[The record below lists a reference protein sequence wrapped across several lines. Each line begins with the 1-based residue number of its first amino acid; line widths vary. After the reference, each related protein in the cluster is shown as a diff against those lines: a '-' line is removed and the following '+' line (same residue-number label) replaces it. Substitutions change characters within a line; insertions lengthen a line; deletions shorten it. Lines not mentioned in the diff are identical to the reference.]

1 MPCRSPQTVSVAQPT
16 TYLSSMS
23 QQPNQTA
30 NHNASQQQHHQSQLG
45 SINGRASAVAAAV
58 NAAQQQQ
65 LLTSQ
70 QQQVSAVASAVA
82 LPLQLAAAQAQQQN
96 AQQQQNGKKPSGLR
110 DLYTEKAL
118 ADIKNSLRPYEAADG
133 QPLRPVSSLSTGSSN
148 NSDYSNIILSLMNMG
163 FDEVSQE
170 FYSFIVHFTENFYVR
185 ILRTHMRCTHLLQ
198 VT

>member
-23 QQPNQTA
+23 QQPNQTQ
-30 NHNASQQQHHQSQLG
+30 HSNASQQQQHQSQLG

-58 NAAQQQQ
+58 NAAQQQINNAAAQQQQ

-82 LPLQLAAAQAQQQN
+82 LPLQLAVAQAQQQN
-96 AQQQQNGKKPSGLR
+96 AQQQNGKKPSGLR

-170 FYSFIVHFTENFYVR
+170 IFIICFSDV
-185 ILRTHMRCTHLLQ
+185 I
-198 VT
+198 

>member
-82 LPLQLAAAQAQQQN
+82 LPRQLTAALARKQDDQ
-96 AQQQQNGKKPSGLR
+96 KSHLSLSWTPSWWTPSGR
-110 DLYTEKAL
+110 QK
-118 ADIKNSLRPYEAADG
+118 S
-133 QPLRPVSSLSTGSSN
+133 
-148 NSDYSNIILSLMNMG
+148 ILN
-163 FDEVSQE
+163 
-170 FYSFIVHFTENFYVR
+170 R
-185 ILRTHMRCTHLLQ
+185 
-198 VT
+198 

>member
-82 LPLQLAAAQAQQQN
+82 LPLQLAAAQAQQQQN
-96 AQQQQNGKKPSGLR
+96 AQQNQQNGKKPSGLR

-170 FYSFIVHFTENFYVR
+170 FYFICFSDVHYHWA
-185 ILRTHMRCTHLLQ
+185 IYS
-198 VT
+198 

>member
-23 QQPNQTA
+23 QQPNQTQQ
-30 NHNASQQQHHQSQLG
+30 HNASQQQHHQSQLG

-170 FYSFIVHFTENFYVR
+170 FYFICFFDVFLIIKCSLSLGNLFLVH
-185 ILRTHMRCTHLLQ
+185 
-198 VT
+198 

>member
-23 QQPNQTA
+23 QQPNQTQQ
-30 NHNASQQQHHQSQLG
+30 HNASQQQHHQSQLG

-82 LPLQLAAAQAQQQN
+82 LPLQLAAAQAQQQQN
-96 AQQQQNGKKPSGLR
+96 AQQNQQNGKKPSGLR

-170 FYSFIVHFTENFYVR
+170 FNFICFSDV
-185 ILRTHMRCTHLLQ
+185 I
-198 VT
+198 

>member
-23 QQPNQTA
+23 QQPNQTQQ
-30 NHNASQQQHHQSQLG
+30 HNASQQQQHQSQLG

-58 NAAQQQQ
+58 NAAQQQINNAAAQQQ

-96 AQQQQNGKKPSGLR
+96 AQQQQNGKKPMLR

-170 FYSFIVHFTENFYVR
+170 FYFICFSDV
-185 ILRTHMRCTHLLQ
+185 I
-198 VT
+198 